1 MNKLVEELIKP
12 ILEAD
17 SKIKKIIGVY
27 GGRFQPFGP
36 HHLKTYKWLE
46 RQVDD
51 AYITTSDIKKP
62 PKHPMNYKEKV
73 RHMANMG
80 VPSNKIIFERSPFV
94 AKNLTSKFDPET
106 TAVIYVFGAK
116 DTGRLGGGKYFQDY
130 KKNKRNL
137 KGYEEHGY
145 YLVAPHV
152 SMSAGG
158 KEVSGTTM
166 RELLGSPKI
175 DDKERKKLF
184 KGMFGYYNQGIFNM
198 MTNKFKK
205 LFEIA
210 EGLPTRVKDKF
221 KKVKMIPGSDIE
233 KTFIAHHAGSMGA
246 GSMGNIAEPDTYD
259 WDDSGKKHNIP
270 GHQTTKNPKKIGYEP
285 VKKRKK
291 AIKMKEQDINII
303 PYSKSKKK
311 PKDDKWFDGKN
322 RDVLFDDLLDEGIK
336 DKLKKVFVGIK
347 KEMKQN
353 KKLGKVL
360 TKYVRQGGKLSS
372 SDLAFAKQQ
381 FLEALKLVGLTGI
394 VLVPFGKFSIPVLV
408 KVAEMV
414 GMDLLPSSF
423 RESIGLALPDGTI
436 NGSPQHPSQKK
447 GRKKWEDEEEEH
459 NKFMGD
465 KKYQYNEAYAVRG
478 SKVEKFITGHNL
490 THKGRKYKQ
499 IDFETIKIDNTKGLV
514 TLRILAPKK
523 LFGQETPVTFKTLR
537 RGPFLKTDTSK
548 KVSEDINIDLDVGDT
563 VLMGKFKNKKVVVK
577 DIEWNEK
584 GDLLINGR
592 PATKWRMHKKAPNI
606 PSSPFGESI
615 DECIT
620 VAKMFNGDM
629 VLGKNRDRNYKPKL
643 KIVRDRTSYGVE
655 VCYVVDVNTDW
666 TEGINELGVGVVNS
680 ALFVKRDEKDYDK
693 AKKKMAPSKDGVRVR
708 EALGKGTF
716 AEAVR
721 SLATYHGGIKGHTTV
736 GNGKKIVTIENTSRT
751 KPVVKIKNL
760 DKEPIV
766 RTNHGIEHSEAG
778 YQRGNDKLSSELRMI
793 NALNVTH
800 TTNNW
805 KNLFPNFYQHHQD
818 KGPKYDLVRAQNK
831 LWTSSQLAMNLNT
844 KEMILYLIPDQ
855 VQFVGVE
862 NHLPKGY
869 EPKIKI
875 KVVKHNTDN
884 GVYEA
889 VNMIRRDGK
898 DSGEYRDYDAGE
910 QSDWEQ
916 PARGE
921 NSKYVNQDKIKKETL
936 DEFISQ
942 LDIKNI
948 IKEASMTGGVGADS
962 GPAYAYG
969 NFKSYRT
976 RNITQAKKLGF
987 DVVNYILTS
996 GDEINPKEYRTY
1008 PKGPVPAVSYAPA
1021 GVGGGLTPNN
1031 QFDLVGDQM
1040 LKAYQ
1045 SHIDKVA
1052 TTVGME
1058 LVDYLYGI
1066 DPELYSLHFPDT
1078 KETKKESEIE
1088 TPPHSK
1094 RKTKKEQHK
1103 EPVEIKESVFSK
1115 GWWGK
1120 ELDLNED
1127 LVKIDTLKP
1136 RKKDLLLMGGAYGHM
1151 AHPFDNKNLKF
1162 GDLKKIIELGL
1173 GGQLNR
1179 EDGVT
1184 EKLDGQNIM
1193 ISWKD
1198 GRLIA
1203 ARNKGHIKNGGATAL
1218 DAKGIGGKFAGR
1230 GNIADAFNFAMTDL
1244 GKAIGGLSQKQLD
1257 KIFDNGH
1264 NFMNMEVM
1272 WPASSNVIDYDV
1284 ATLVFHGA
1292 LKYNDNGDVIGEVP
1306 GSGRILQG
1314 MIQQIN
1320 QHIQKKYSIGK
1331 PQFLT
1336 IPKHQDFGTKKK
1348 YFFGKLQKLQS
1359 QYGLKD
1365 NDTLSLY
1372 HQHYWQEL
1380 IYNSAHQFSYKI
1392 PKKVLVGL
1400 TKRWAFFDKKYAI
1413 KNMKKDIKN
1422 KEFLEW
1428 ALSYDSNDHK
1438 SQAKQNMKPFEIL
1451 FFEVGAEILKNV
1463 QGFIAAN
1470 PDKAVQGI
1478 KKRLSSAISN
1488 VRSGGDLKKLNTL
1501 KAQLEKLQAIGGVD
1515 SIVPSEGLVFKYKG
1529 STYKFTGAFAPINQ
1543 ITGLISF

>member
-1 MNKLVEELIKP
+1 MNKLVDELIKP
-12 ILEAD
+12 ILEGNP
-17 SKIKKIIGVY
+17 KIKKIIGVY

-36 HHLKTYKWLE
+36 HHLKTYKWLQK
-46 RQVDD
+46 QVDD

-62 PKHPMNYKEKV
+62 PRHPMNYREKV
-73 RHMANMG
+73 RHMSNMG
-80 VPSNKIIFERSPFV
+80 VPSNKIIFEKSPYV
-94 AKNLTSKFDPET
+94 AKNLTNKFDPET
-106 TAVIYVFGAK
+106 TAVVYVFGQK
-116 DTGRLGGGKYFQDY
+116 DAGRLGGKYFQDY
-130 KKNKRNL
+130 KKNQKNL

-152 SMSAGG
+152 SISVGG

-175 DDKERKKLF
+175 DDSDRKKLF
-184 KGMFGYYNQGIFNM
+184 KNMFGYFNQGIFNM

-205 LFEIA
+205 LFEQ
-210 EGLPTRVKDKF
+210 E
-221 KKVKMIPGSDIE
+221 
-233 KTFIAHHAGSMGA
+233 
-246 GSMGNIAEPDTYD
+246 
-259 WDDSGKKHNIP
+259 
-270 GHQTTKNPKKIGYEP
+270 
-285 VKKRKK
+285 
-291 AIKMKEQDINII
+291 INII

-311 PKDDKWFDGKN
+311 QKDPKWFDGKN
-322 RDVLFDDLLDEGIK
+322 RDILFDDVSQGQLQQVEKYL
-336 DKLKKVFVGIK
+336 DKLWGKVGVDVEFTRHFMDRVNDRRNEKPISSAEVIRIFKQTYKKYG
-347 KEMKQN
+347 KQIV
-353 KKLGKVL
+353 KLGKGA
-360 TKYVRQGGKLSS
+360 Q
-372 SDLAFAKQQ
+372 
-381 FLEALKLVGLTGI
+381 ALMKDMSTNVN
-394 VLVPFGKFSIPVLV
+394 VPFVLYWNGKELELRA
-408 KVAEMV
+408 K
-414 GMDLLPSSF
+414 
-423 RESIGLALPDGTI
+423 TI
-436 NGSPQHPSQKK
+436 M
-447 GRKKWEDEEEEH
+447 RKKNFKSSNKKFAVED
-459 NKFMGD
+459 
-465 KKYQYNEAYAVRG
+465 VR
-478 SKVEKFITGHNL
+478 
-490 THKGRKYKQ
+490 
-499 IDFETIKIDNTKGLV
+499 
-514 TLRILAPKK
+514 
-523 LFGQETPVTFKTLR
+523 
-537 RGPFLKTDTSK
+537 
-548 KVSEDINIDLDVGDT
+548 IDLDVGDT

-577 DIEWNEK
+577 SIDWNEK
-584 GDLLINGR
+584 GDMLINGKT
-592 PATKWRMHKKAPNI
+592 ATKWRMHKKAPKINA
-606 PSSPFGESI
+606 SPFGESI
-615 DECIT
+615 EECIT

-655 VCYVVDVNTDW
+655 VCYIIDVSTDW
-666 TEGINELGVGVVNS
+666 TEGMNEYGIGVVNS

-693 AKKKMAPSKDGVRVR
+693 SKKKKAPSKDGIRVR

-716 AEAVR
+716 AETVR

-736 GNGKKIVTIENTSRT
+736 GNGKKAVTIENTSRT
-751 KPVVKIKNL
+751 KPVVKIKDLN
-760 DKEPIV
+760 KEPIV

-778 YQRGNDKLSSELRMI
+778 YQRGPDKLSSELRMI

-800 TTNNW
+800 DTNNW

-844 KEMILYLIPDQ
+844 KEMILYLIPNQ
-855 VQFVGVE
+855 VEFVGVE

-869 EPKIKI
+869 EPKIKFKVI
-875 KVVKHNTDN
+875 KHSTDN

-898 DSGEYRDYDAGE
+898 DGGEYRDYDAGE

-921 NSKYVNQDKIKKETL
+921 GSKYVNQDKIKKETL

-942 LDIKNI
+942 IDMTKI
-948 IKEASMTGGVGADS
+948 IKEASATGGVGADS

-969 NFKSYRT
+969 NFRTYRT
-976 RNITQAKKLGF
+976 RNINQAKKLGF

-1031 QFDLVGDQM
+1031 QFDLVGDDM
-1040 LKAYQ
+1040 LNAYQ

-1078 KETKKESEIE
+1078 KETKKESEVE
-1088 TPPHSK
+1088 TPPDSK

-1115 GWWGK
+1115 EWWDK
-1120 ELDLNED
+1120 ELDLKETI
-1127 LVKIDTLKP
+1127 VKKDILKP

-1151 AHPFDNKNLKF
+1151 AHPFDNKNLTF

-1173 GGQLNR
+1173 GGQLSR

-1203 ARNKGHIKNGGATAL
+1203 ARNKGHIKNGGANAL
-1218 DAKGIGGKFAGR
+1218 DAKGIGSKFAGR

-1244 GKAIGGLSQKQLD
+1244 GKAISGLSQKQKD

-1292 LKYNDNGDVIGEVP
+1292 LKYNDNADVIGEVP

-1331 PQFLT
+1331 PVFLEV
-1336 IPKHQDFGTKKK
+1336 PKHQDFGTKKK
-1348 YFFGKLQKLQS
+1348 YFFGKLQKLQG

-1380 IYNSAHQFSYKI
+1380 IYNAAKQMNYRI
-1392 PKKVLVGL
+1392 PKKVLIGL

-1422 KEFLEW
+1422 DKFLEW
-1428 ALSYDSNDHK
+1428 ALGYDSNDHK
-1438 SQAKQNMKPFEIL
+1438 SQVKENMKPFEIL

-1463 QGFIAAN
+1463 KGFIAAN

-1478 KKRLSSAISN
+1478 KNKLTAAISN
-1488 VRSGGDLKKLNTL
+1488 VKSGGDLKKMNTL
-1501 KAQLEKLQAIGGVD
+1501 KAQLEKLQSIGGVD

-1529 STYKFTGAFAPINQ
+1529 NTYKFTGAFAPINQ